1 MPQNYRFQLLAPLHS
16 RTGSAIGRS
25 MVDEELYRRHF
36 ASMQRLR
43 GRVYLKDGAIQPW
56 ELDDTGR
63 FHMQGDEQ
71 SWHFLLIDDQE
82 EVIGC
87 ARYLLHPDGVGYDQL
102 RLRHSAIANDPSWGE
117 KVRSAVEADLEYA
130 QREGLSYVELGGWA
144 LSEEWRGTKAALEI
158 LLASYAWAQSIGN
171 CICACTATVR
181 NNSASILRRI
191 GGKGFQAAGESL
203 PTYNDPQYGCL
214 MELLRF
220 DSRSVDQRFV
230 AIVDQIKSKLSKSVV
245 IAGAKNPV
253 WAFPSFQTR
262 RIASFMLAS

>member
-1 MPQNYRFQLLAPLHS
+1 MPQNYRFQLLAPLQS
-16 RTGSAIGRS
+16 CTDSTIGCS
-25 MVDEELYRRHF
+25 TVDEELYQRHF

-43 GRVYLKDGAIQPW
+43 GRVYVKDGAIQPW
-56 ELDDTGR
+56 ELDDEGR

-87 ARYLLHPDGVGYDQL
+87 ARYLLHSEDVRYDQL
-102 RLRHSAIANDPSWGE
+102 RLRHAAIANDPNWSQ
-117 KVRSAVEADLEYA
+117 KVKTAVEADLAYA
-130 QREGLSYVELGGWA
+130 RKEGLSYVELGGWA
-144 LSEEWRGTKAALEI
+144 LSEDWRGTKAALEI

-191 GGKGFQAAGESL
+191 GGQSLQANNECL
-203 PTYNDPQYGCL
+203 PSYNDPQYGCL

-220 DSRSVDQRFV
+220 DSRKVDQRF
-230 AIVDQIKSKLSKSVV
+230 APIVEQIKWKLSKSVV
-245 IAGAKNPV
+245 LSGMKSPF
-253 WAFPSFQTR
+253 WAFPGFQTR
-262 RIASFMLAS
+262 RVTSFMLAS